1 MHDLI
6 GHILLSH
13 TSFHGLASNCTT
25 LTSLQ
30 RTVYKYFAFLL
41 CTPSILCEQWIQ
53 QFNLWLLKHHFS
65 IFLFF
70 LFIVSWFFKCVS
82 FLIKFIL
89 CFWFV
94 YVPLRQGYMW
104 FKLVSN
110 SKYSWGKLWTPVP
123 PDSAFG
129 EFWSRQL
136 WTTEPFS
143 CFDYHS
149 FASESRSV
157 SSNVPFQIIEY
168 EYLQRNILT
177 SANIFRWHVNHSL
190 NPLHLTILAAQ
201 RSIQDLLLNC
211 HFNPINSVMS
221 YKLP

>member
-1 MHDLI
+1 MHDLM
-6 GHILLSH
+6 GHISVLTYL
-13 TSFHGLASNCTT
+13 TSFHSLASNCTT
-25 LTSLQ
+25 L
-30 RTVYKYFAFLL
+30 RHPYRGHFAFLL
-41 CTPSILCEQWIQ
+41 CTPSVLREQCIQ
-53 QFNLWLLKHHFS
+53 QFKLWLLKHHFP

-70 LFIVSWFFKCVS
+70 LFIVSCFFMS
-82 FLIKFIL
+82 FLDKIYFL
-89 CFWFV
+89 LLVCWFV

-104 FKLVSN
+104 FRLASN

-143 CFDYHS
+143 CFDHHS

-157 SSNVPFQIIEY
+157 SSNVLFQIREY
-168 EYLQRNILT
+168 EYLQRDILA
-177 SANIFRWHVNHSL
+177 SANIFQWHVNHSL

-201 RSIQDLLLNC
+201 
-211 HFNPINSVMS
+211 FAF
-221 YKLP
+221 KLPFQSY